1 MCVPVIEV
9 LGYDEVFEVVVY
21 GSLII
26 LEKRV
31 GVAQTVAG
39 LGLHSSILQL
49 PRQLQCPPD
58 KHTDML
64 VQNHCREASISASG
78 LLYATG
84 FTLSEDAQSGNKMFF
99 KLLKE
104 E

>member
-1 MCVPVIEV
+1 MCVCVCVCVCVPVIEV

-26 LEKRV
+26 LEKCV

-39 LGLHSSILQL
+39 LGLHSPILQL

-58 KHTDML
+58 EHKD
-64 VQNHCREASISASG
+64 
-78 LLYATG
+78 
-84 FTLSEDAQSGNKMFF
+84 
-99 KLLKE
+99 KLLQNTAE
-104 E
+104 RPPYLPQASFMPQAYFLTSLTYLDPDT